1 MSAKSPAEPMEASVA
16 GTPGGARAV
25 WAAVRASGATP
36 FELAVIASVM
46 ALVLWLVLY
55 PTVWL
60 VWAAFHKGAPGATGP
75 WTLEH
80 FTLFLDPAYWQLVG
94 RSLFVG
100 IGITLVAA
108 LIGVPLAWLVVKS
121 DLPFKRLVE
130 LSAILPFFT
139 STFIGGLAWIFL
151 GNPTNGLLKLWF
163 GLPVNVYSIAGIVWV
178 TGIYMAPY
186 MYLFTAAA
194 LRNVDTTY
202 EEASFMCGARLSR
215 TLLRVTF
222 PLILPALLSGM
233 SLVLVISMGIF
244 GVAAIL
250 GFPAKIVLL
259 ATEIYSKT
267 VLVPPNFGAATVAG
281 LTLMAITAG
290 CIALQRRILRGGS
303 YALVGGRGF
312 RMKLYPLGRWTP
324 VALAGC
330 ALYALL
336 AVVLPGLVLIKTS
349 FQPYP
354 TPRFGLWT
362 LDNWTAFFEKADLLQ
377 TLLRSLYLSTF
388 GATFCV
394 VLTAVI
400 AYVIHRSNAPG
411 RRVLE
416 QVSVMP
422 IGIPGIVMGL
432 AMIWAYI
439 VWPIWGSLWV
449 LVIAYMTLFMPYGVR
464 ALGANIVQIHP
475 ELEESSRVH
484 RGTWLRTFA
493 RVVLPLLRPGIYSTW
508 ILLFIIF
515 IREISAAVLLTSI
528 NTRVFP
534 VLIFEQWTEGYLN
547 VMSAG
552 ALLLSLIML
561 AVIAL
566 FKWGFRVDVV
576 PEYR

>member
-1 MSAKSPAEPMEASVA
+1 MIMK
-16 GTPGGARAV
+16 TI
-25 WAAVRASGATP
+25 RASGATP
-36 FELAVIASVM
+36 AELVITGGVM
-46 ALVLWLVLY
+46 LLVLWLVLY
-55 PTVWL
+55 PVAWL
-60 VWAAFHKGAPGATGP
+60 GWAAFHHGAPGDPGG
-75 WTLEH
+75 WTLDN
-80 FTLFLDPAYWQLVG
+80 FALLADGGYWRLVG
-94 RSLFVG
+94 RSLLAGVG
-100 IGITLVAA
+100 MTLVATV
-108 LIGVPLAWLVVKS
+108 IGVPLAWLTVKT
-121 DLPFKRLVE
+121 DMPCKRLVE

-163 GLPVNVYSIAGIVWV
+163 GLPVNVYSMAGIIWV
-178 TGIYMAPY
+178 TGIYLAPY
-186 MYLFTAAA
+186 MFLFTAAA
-194 LRNVDTTY
+194 LRNMDTTY
-202 EEASFMCGARLSR
+202 EEASFMCGASLWR
-215 TLLRVTF
+215 TLTRVTL

-259 ATEIYSKT
+259 ATEIYAKA
-267 VLVPPNFGAATVAG
+267 VLTPPNYGAATVYG
-281 LTLMAITAG
+281 ITLMVITATL
-290 CIALQRRILRGGS
+290 IVLQRWILRAGS

-312 RMKLYPLGRWTP
+312 RAKLYPLGRWTP
-324 VALAGC
+324 IALGACG
-330 ALYALL
+330 LYALL
-336 AVVLPGLVLIKTS
+336 VVVLPGLVLIKTS
-349 FQPYP
+349 LQPYP
-354 TPRFGLWT
+354 TPKFGLWT

-394 VLTAVI
+394 ILTAAV
-400 AYVIHRSNAPG
+400 AYIVHRSNAPG
-411 RRVLE
+411 RRLLE
-416 QVSVMP
+416 QAATMP

-439 VWPIWGSLWV
+439 TWPVWGSIWI
-449 LVIAYMTLFMPYGVR
+449 LVIAYLTLFMPYGVR
-464 ALGANIVQIHP
+464 ALGATIVQIHP

-484 RGTWLRTFA
+484 GGSWLRTFW

-528 NTRVFP
+528 NTRLFP

-566 FKWGFRVDVV
+566 FKWGFRVDLS
-576 PEYR
+576 PAYR